1 MGMREDVCAPGGIL
15 REIGATAAEFERGL
29 RLAVGTALSMPRSG
43 LLRVDDPGTVLE
55 VTLTEMPDR
64 RIGLLA
70 AVMYFGMLWLPLWW
84 LLALQVAVAGQKG
97 RSAVRPRPS
106 PRSQRLRRAA
116 SG

>member
-64 RIGLLA
+64 RIGLFRIPVLHAQLCFLSGSRA
-70 AVMYFGMLWLPLWW
+70 ARQA
-84 LLALQVAVAGQKG
+84 LLARIDLAM
-97 RSAVRPRPS
+97 
-106 PRSQRLRRAA
+106 QR
-116 SG
+116 GGG